1 MLTHDPKGMI
11 NKNFKIYKL
20 TYLELKGFVLKRNM
34 PSRLKNNMQT

>member
-11 NKNFKIYKL
+11 NKKFKIYKL